1 MIGDKMLDWYKIK
14 EYIEKKNNI
23 KLTSNQTQI
32 LKAVIRGDVIY
43 TARGCGRSLIYNGY
57 ADYLKEVVAKDT
69 DRSILPEE
77 FDSIFT
83 VDTLMKDIINF
94 KHGGEFSFLNKIKEK
109 NPQMFKKDFMCE
121 YTK

>member
-1 MIGDKMLDWYKIK
+1 MLDWHEVK

-23 KLTSNQTQI
+23 KLTLSQIQI
-32 LKAVIRGDVIY
+32 LKAAIRGDVVY
-43 TARGCGRSLIYNGY
+43 TARGCGRSTIYNGY
-57 ADYLKEVVAKDT
+57 ADYLKDVISKDT
-69 DRSILPEE
+69 DKNVKPEE

-109 NPQMFKKDFMCE
+109 KSADV
-121 YTK
+121 